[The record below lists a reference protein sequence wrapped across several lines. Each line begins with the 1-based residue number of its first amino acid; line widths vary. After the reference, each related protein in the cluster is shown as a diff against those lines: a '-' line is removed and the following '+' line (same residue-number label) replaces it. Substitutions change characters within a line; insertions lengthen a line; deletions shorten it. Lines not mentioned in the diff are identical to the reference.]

1 MKIASF
7 NIQNL
12 FHRDRSLTEQ
22 SISKCVSNWVNEF
35 DSLLLKADHSNS
47 TTDRL
52 RELSF
57 LLGFDKTYQNPYAV
71 MRKKAGELYLKG
83 MNNSKEIKA
92 GELTDWNG
100 WIKMQTVPIHP
111 ESTNHKAK
119 VIADINPDIL
129 ILQEVE
135 DKMSLDEFNNLYLP
149 NFDCDP
155 FSDCIVIPN
164 SEGKGRE
171 QALMLKNGYEL
182 DAIKLHT
189 IDTSEYPT
197 QELIEYII
205 MTPNCKKF
213 HLLSCHFYND
223 LSNIEKSFEIR
234 QQQARNTGEL
244 YQQLVADGT
253 NNIIIAGT
261 LNAPS
266 YCNSLAPLLQETD
279 LKDITKHLSFEV
291 DYDEGRDASY
301 HRMGAYRKG
310 VNIRQKD
317 FLLLSPALFH
327 IMNDSGLNRKAM
339 WPENRPQWSTYKS
352 VVNKNKAASE
362 HPAVWG
368 NLHFN
373 TE

>member
-22 SISKCVSNWVNEF
+22 SMSKCVSNWINEF
-35 DSLLLKADHSNS
+35 DSLLLNTDNSNS

-83 MNNSKEIKA
+83 MNNSKEMKA

-111 ESTNHKAK
+111 KSTNHKAK
-119 VIADINPDIL
+119 VIADINPDVL
-129 ILQEVE
+129 ILQEIE

-149 NFDCDP
+149 NLDCDP

-164 SEGKGRE
+164 SEGKGIE

-197 QELIEYII
+197 QELIEYVI

-213 HLLSCHFYND
+213 HLLSCYFYND

-244 YQQLVADGT
+244 YQQLVEDGEQ
-253 NNIIIAGT
+253 NIIIAGT

-291 DYDEGRDASY
+291 DYDEGSDASY

-310 VNIRQKD
+310 VNIKQKD
-317 FLLLSPALFH
+317 FMLLSPALFET
-327 IMNDSGLNRKAM
+327 MTDSGLNRKAM
-339 WPENRPQWSTYKS
+339 WPEKRPKWSTYKS
-352 VVNKNKAASE
+352 VVNKNQAASA

-368 NLHFN
+368 LIDF
-373 TE
+373 